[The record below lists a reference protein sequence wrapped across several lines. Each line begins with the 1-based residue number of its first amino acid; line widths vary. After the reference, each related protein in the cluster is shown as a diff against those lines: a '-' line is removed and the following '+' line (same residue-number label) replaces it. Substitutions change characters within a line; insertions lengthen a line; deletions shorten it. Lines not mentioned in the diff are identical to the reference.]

1 MINIGI
7 LGCGNI
13 ARTRHIPEYAANPDC
28 RITAYYNPSRGKAE
42 ALARQYGGKVY
53 DSAEELLAD
62 PSIDAVSVCTAN
74 DAHAALSVAAMKA
87 GKHVLC
93 EKPIAC
99 TIEEAQEMLHISE
112 ETGRLLMASHN
123 QRFLPAHRE
132 AKEYLDKG
140 TIGKIL
146 SFRTTFGHGGPE
158 MFMKVKDM
166 NSWFFRKEKAAMG
179 VMADLGVHKI
189 DIIHYLTGERSM
201 RVSAKLSTLDKCRE
215 DGSPISVDDNAVCL
229 LEMESGAVG
238 TVTASWT
245 YYGQPDNS
253 TVIYGSK
260 GIMRLYDDPDHSL
273 LIKLAD
279 GSLIAGRSGPM
290 DFRAPSGVID
300 SWIES
305 IKAGKVLESDGRS
318 ALDAMKTVFAAIK
331 SSETGT
337 SIEIH

>member
-112 ETGRLLMASHN
+112 ETGRLLMAGHN

-158 MFMKVKDM
+158 MFMKKKDM

-189 DIIHYLTGERSM
+189 DLIHYLTGERSM

>member
-42 ALARQYGGKVY
+42 ALAQQYGGKVY
-53 DSAEELLAD
+53 DTAEELLAD
-62 PSIDAVSVCTAN
+62 PSIDAVSV
-74 DAHAALSVAAMKA
+74 AAMKA
-87 GKHVLC
+87 DKHVLC

-112 ETGRLLMASHN
+112 ETGRLLMAGHN

-132 AKEYLDKG
+132 AKEYLDTG
-140 TIGKIL
+140 TIGKVL

-158 MFMKVKDM
+158 MFMKKKDM
-166 NSWFFRKEKAAMG
+166 NSWFFRKERAAMG

-189 DIIHYLTGERSM
+189 DLIHYLTGERSV

-305 IKAGKVLESDGRS
+305 IKAGKVLESDGKS
-318 ALDAMKTVFAAIK
+318 ALDAMKTVFAAIR